1 MLDIQKILTI
11 STSHIKPETS
21 FKLANNHK
29 TSEIPVTVYSKGD
42 FGWFIYFSKNPAKNP
57 AKIPAKNPAKNPA
70 KSPAKNPDIK
80 NIPEDLALCIN
91 IAIENGCSVLCL
103 DCDGQIIENMP
114 TYFAKI

>member
-1 MLDIQKILTI
+1 MLDIHKILTI

-42 FGWFIYFSKNPAKNP
+42 FGWFIYFSKNPDMENM
-57 AKIPAKNPAKNPA
+57 
-70 KSPAKNPDIK
+70 
-80 NIPEDLALCIN
+80 PEDLALCIN
-91 IAIENGCSVLCL
+91 LAMENECSVLCL
-103 DCDGQIIENMP
+103 DCDGQIIKDMP

>member
-42 FGWFIYFSKNPAKNP
+42 FGWFIYFSKNPDTENM
-57 AKIPAKNPAKNPA
+57 
-70 KSPAKNPDIK
+70 
-80 NIPEDLALCIN
+80 PEDLALCIN
-91 IAIENGCSVLCL
+91 LAIENECSVLCL
-103 DCDGQIIENMP
+103 DCDGQIIKDMP

>member
-57 AKIPAKNPAKNPA
+57 
-70 KSPAKNPDIK
+70 DIK